1 MKFKMDAFIRC
12 VLCTASATAL
22 TVSTLRAQIVADG
35 ATNTLSNVTNTIT
48 GDVTVGTNGSF
59 TLLVLSDNALLT
71 NSLNGVISRNA
82 TASSNEVRLISSTAR
97 WLMNG
102 VLYVGSNGANATLVV
117 SNGAFVSNG
126 AAIIGNLA
134 ASSNNLALVT
144 GGGSLWTNRNSLDIG
159 GLGRGNQLIV
169 SNGGWVVSRTARL
182 GVDASGTNNLV
193 LVTGSGS
200 VWSNALNLS
209 VGNIGPGNRLVI
221 EAGGLVNDDTGL
233 VGDFNSASNN
243 EVLVSGPGSLWINRS
258 SLTIGGQMPRNR
270 LVVSNGAAV
279 WSGNATIGSFG
290 SLGNNN
296 SVLLTD
302 VGTLWSNQ
310 NDLVVGNTS
319 FGNQLVVSNG
329 ATLITSNLFVGF
341 QSLATNNRVVVD
353 GGTLRV
359 TNVAG
364 NGTLDV
370 RRGTNVLN
378 AGLVDVDSLLVTNAA
393 GKFEVNGGTLSV
405 GNSKISNGQLFRVGN
420 GVSPATLNLA
430 GNGTHT
436 FTDGLSV
443 LNHGVLAGNGSVVFF
458 GPLTVE
464 AGGSLSPGASIGKI
478 VLNQAPSLQGS
489 VSMEISKN
497 ESVLTNDQVQVQVP
511 DMLTYGGALTVTK
524 IGSTAL
530 TGGDRFQ
537 LFSATS
543 YGGSFTTLT
552 LPSLNPGLSWTLKL
566 NVDGSIEVTGISVQ
580 TLPASAIG
588 SRTAS
593 LNGTVNPGGLPANAW
608 FEYGFTTNYGN
619 VTTSQAVG
627 NGSAITNFSQ
637 VVTGLVAGATYHF
650 RAVASNALAVLFG
663 DDQDFT
669 WFPNVLYTWPGTG
682 NSQQWFRNF
691 GAGSTSATLTN
702 ILPGE
707 LTIIETSVA
716 AGGSQA
722 FSDDLNRV
730 RETPAQA
737 VGGLDLTGRD
747 YLEVELGHNGAGAIN
762 VQFFVQAA
770 TNFAYVALGFDLAVT
785 PGVHTYQL
793 PLSVL
798 TPAQLVYIR
807 TIGFNARDHAALGNV
822 VWTLR
827 EIRAVGTPLA
837 TRDLVTFDN
846 GTAEG
851 GLQGA
856 IVNFD
861 TTGVLGNDG
870 GQNQTGL
877 SHNSAGSGSLQWT
890 DLGGKNGGAISWG
903 NGTAWLGNTL
913 NNRTTDLGNFD
924 TMIVRM
930 SATGASGSIGV
941 QSFFFVN
948 NFASFQFAGA
958 NFLPIDGQFHD
969 LSYSLAGLT
978 NMNVVDQTGINL
990 FGHPTDAVIN
1000 VDLVRFEIAP
1010 LRITSIE
1017 RLGPDIILK
1026 FRTSLGQKYSME
1038 RSSDLSTSNWTSFGS
1053 TVFGD
1058 GQEATVID
1066 PGTALATDTRYYRV
1080 NQLP

>member
-1 MKFKMDAFIRC
+1 MKTRR
-12 VLCTASATAL
+12 LLLASLLAAD
-22 TVSTLRAQIVADG
+22 TLRAQLVNDG

-48 GDVTVGTNGSF
+48 GDVSVGTNGSF
-59 TLLVLSDNALLT
+59 TLLVLSDNVLLT
-71 NSLNGVISRNA
+71 NSVNGIIGRNA
-82 TASSNEVRLISSTAR
+82 TAKSNEVRLISSTAR
-97 WLMNG
+97 WQMGGNLF
-102 VLYVGSNGANATLVV
+102 VGSNGVANRLVVSNGALLENNRVMVGNHPGSSNNEVSVSGPGSTLNSPNGLWIGADGNANRLTILNGGKVFANLPGGFTTVGFNEGMRSNSALVADPGSRWAVNHTLNIGSGAFGNTLVV
-117 SNGAFVSNG
+117 SNGALVDGVNST
-126 AAIIGNLA
+126 IGNALTA
-134 ASSNNLALVT
+134 SNNLVVVT
-144 GGGSLWTNRNSLDIG
+144 GAGSTWTNGTSLKIGDIG
-159 GLGRGNQLIV
+159 PGNQLIV
-169 SNGGWVVSRTARL
+169 SNGGNVFV
-182 GVDASGTNNLV
+182 G
-193 LVTGSGS
+193 GSAY
-200 VWSNALNLS
+200 V
-209 VGNIGPGNRLVI
+209 
-221 EAGGLVNDDTGL
+221 
-233 VGDFNSASNN
+233 
-243 EVLVSGPGSLWINRS
+243 
-258 SLTIGGQMPRNR
+258 
-270 LVVSNGAAV
+270 
-279 WSGNATIGSFG
+279 
-290 SLGNNN
+290 
-296 SVLLTD
+296 
-302 VGTLWSNQ
+302 
-310 NDLVVGNTS
+310 
-319 FGNQLVVSNG
+319 G
-329 ATLITSNLFVGF
+329 ATPFFS
-341 QSLATNNRVVVD
+341 ANNRVTVD

-359 TNVAG
+359 TNAAG
-364 NGTLDV
+364 TGLLDV

-378 AGLVDVDSLLVTNAA
+378 AGLVEVDQLLVTNTA
-393 GKFEVNGGTLSV
+393 GRFELNGGTLSV

-420 GVSPATLNLA
+420 GVSPATVNLA

-436 FTDGLSV
+436 FNDGLSV

-478 VLNQAPSLQGS
+478 VLNQAPSLQGN

-524 IGSTAL
+524 IGPTAL
-530 TGGDRFQ
+530 SGGDRFQ

-566 NVDGSIEVTGISVQ
+566 SVDGSIEVTGISVQ

-588 SRTAS
+588 SRTAY
-593 LNGTVNPGGLPANAW
+593 LNGKVNPGGLPANAW

-619 VTTSQAVG
+619 LTTSQAVG
-627 NGSAITNFSQ
+627 NGSAMTNFSQ
-637 VVTGLVAGATYHF
+637 VVTGLVAGATYHY

-682 NSQQWFRNF
+682 NNQQWSRSF

-702 ILPGE
+702 VLPGE

-716 AGGSQA
+716 AGDSQA
-722 FSDDLNRV
+722 FSDDANRV
-730 RETPAQA
+730 RETPSAA
-737 VGGLDLTGRD
+737 IGGLDLTGMKF
-747 YLEVELGHNGAGAIN
+747 LEFDLGHNGAGAIN
-762 VQFFVQAA
+762 AQFFVQAS
-770 TNFAYVALGFDLAVT
+770 TNFTYIALGPDLVVT
-785 PGVHTYQL
+785 QGVHTYQL
-793 PLSVL
+793 PLSGL
-798 TPAQLVYIR
+798 TPVQLVYIR
-807 TIGFNARDHAALGNV
+807 TIGFNARLHAGSGNV

-827 EIRAVGTPLA
+827 EVRAVATPLA

-856 IVNFD
+856 IVSFD
-861 TTGVLGNDG
+861 GSAVLGNS

-890 DLGGKNGGAISWG
+890 DLGGQNGGAISWG
-903 NGTAWLGNTL
+903 NGTAWLGNAL
-913 NNRTTDLGNFD
+913 NNRTTDLANFD
-924 TMIVRM
+924 TMIVRV

-941 QSFFFVN
+941 QGFFYVN
-948 NFASFQFAGA
+948 NFGSFQSAGVQS
-958 NFLPIDGQFHD
+958 LPVDGQFHD

-990 FGHPTDAVIN
+990 QAHPTDAVIN

-1017 RLGPDIILK
+1017 RQASDIVLK
-1026 FRTSLGQKYSME
+1026 FRTSLGQKYSVAH
-1038 RSSDLSTSNWTSFGS
+1038 SSDLSTSSWTSFGG

-1058 GQEATVID
+1058 GQDATVVD
-1066 PGTALATDTRYYRV
+1066 AAAAMASDTRYYRV
-1080 NQLP
+1080 KQLP